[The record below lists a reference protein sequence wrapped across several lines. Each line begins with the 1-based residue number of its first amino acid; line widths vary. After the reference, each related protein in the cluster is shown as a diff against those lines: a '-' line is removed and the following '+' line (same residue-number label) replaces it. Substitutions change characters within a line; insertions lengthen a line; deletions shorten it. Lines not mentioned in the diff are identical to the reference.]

1 MLDFMLNTSL
11 IEFMNTVFFL
21 CKALNLCYPRTADVK
36 LLKLHRLQCFSEW
49 EFKQHKSTQKTGTLD
64 EIMTV
69 PWIHKQLKSII
80 RNLHEC
86 CQYSS
91 E

>member
-11 IEFMNTVFFL
+11 IEFMNTVFL

-80 RNLHEC
+80 KNLHEC